1 MQRVPLYPWHVDA
14 GAKMAP
20 FAGWE
25 MPIQYR
31 TGSIDEHRLVR
42 RSAGLFD
49 VSHMGRLEVTG
60 PGAAAYLDRLVSSS
74 ITKLGV
80 NESTYGLLCNESGG
94 VIDDLFVYRLAE
106 RWLVV
111 VNASNA
117 QKDTAWFRSHLP
129 DSGVTLTDTSDA
141 TVMFAFQGPHA
152 IALLD
157 RDTNG
162 TASAIERFHAAL
174 IDVCGVPC
182 TVGRTGYT
190 GEDGVELFAA
200 AHDAERLW
208 TGILAL
214 ADRHGVEA
222 GPIGLAARD
231 SLRFEPGF
239 PLYGHELDEDTSPV
253 DARLTWACDLDTD
266 FIGRDAIVERKRAGA
281 SRKLATVIMEER
293 GVPRQG
299 CDVYHG
305 DRRVGV
311 VTTGLY
317 APTVDAFCANVYV
330 ESELARTGAIV
341 HVEIRGDRKRAVV
354 ASRPLYKPAYR

>member
-1 MQRVPLYPWHVDA
+1 MKHVPLYRTHVDA

-25 MPIQYR
+25 MPIQYPA
-31 TGSIDEHRLVR
+31 GSIEEHRLVR

-49 VSHMGRLEVTG
+49 VSHMGRLKVTG
-60 PGAAAYLDRLVSSS
+60 TGAAAYLDRLVSSS
-74 ITKLGV
+74 IAKLGV

-106 RWLVV
+106 SWLVV

-117 QKDTAWFRSHLP
+117 EKDIAWFRSHLP
-129 DSGVTLTDTSDA
+129 ESGATLTDVSDQ
-141 TVMFAFQGPHA
+141 TVMFAFQGPQA

-157 RDTNG
+157 HDTG
-162 TASAIERFHAAL
+162 GRASAIERFHAAL

-200 AHDAERLW
+200 ADHAERLW

-214 ADRHGVEA
+214 ADRHGVDA

-239 PLYGHELDEDTSPV
+239 PLYGHELDEQTTPV
-253 DARLTWACDLDTD
+253 EARLTWACDPDTD
-266 FIGRDAIVERKRAGA
+266 FIGRDAILERKRAGA
-281 SRKLATVIMEER
+281 ERKLATVVMEER

-299 CDVYHG
+299 CDVYHE
-305 DRRVGV
+305 DRCVGV

-330 ESELARTGAIV
+330 ESELARTGSIV
-341 HVEIRGDRKRAVV
+341 HIDIRGGRKRAVV